1 MRNKRSIG
9 IRGMISV
16 VEDLLLIL
24 IRVALAEL
32 DELFVI
38 SVHS

>member
-1 MRNKRSIG
+1 MRNKRSID

>member
-24 IRVALAEL
+24 IRVVLAEL